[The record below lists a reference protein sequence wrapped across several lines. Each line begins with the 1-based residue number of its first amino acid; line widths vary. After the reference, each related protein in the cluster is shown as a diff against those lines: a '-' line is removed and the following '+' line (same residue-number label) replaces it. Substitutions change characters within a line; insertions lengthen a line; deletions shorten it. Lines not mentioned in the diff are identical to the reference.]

1 MRNDDASCRQAP
13 QAETSPGGIRVLA
26 ADTACKAVV
35 VTETTPYDADRGLFT
50 RQALA
55 RLVLCDHAADVADGA
70 AGLVATANDPDTGL
84 GGRVS
89 QAVQLVELAER
100 ALASAVIYERERG
113 SSWAE
118 IAQYLGIGPAEAEER
133 FAANL
138 DGWNTAFDIP
148 YRLDDTG
155 RKRVP
160 QLPTAAYDPAWACD
174 RLDTW
179 AGNRLVLVDD
189 ERPVSS
195 GLVMAAPEAGDPAA
209 GTAAPTGT
217 HLRSPAQDKAAP

>member
-1 MRNDDASCRQAP
+1 M
-13 QAETSPGGIRVLA
+13 LA
-26 ADTACKAVV
+26 RSLRSA
-35 VTETTPYDADRGLFT
+35 T

-55 RLVLCDHAADVADGA
+55 RLVLCGHAADVVDGA
-70 AGLVATANDPDTGL
+70 TGLVATENDPDTGP

-89 QAVQLVELAER
+89 RAFQLIELAER

-118 IAQYLGIGPAEAEER
+118 IAQYLGISPVEAEER
-133 FAANL
+133 LAANL
-138 DGWNTAFDIP
+138 DGWNTAFVVP

-155 RKRVP
+155 RKRLP

-179 AGNRLVLVDD
+179 ARNRLILVNDV
-189 ERPVSS
+189 RPVSS
-195 GLVMAAPEAGDPAA
+195 GLVTAMPEKEFPEV
-209 GTAAPTGT
+209 TP
-217 HLRSPAQDKAAP
+217 

>member
-1 MRNDDASCRQAP
+1 M
-13 QAETSPGGIRVLA
+13 
-26 ADTACKAVV
+26 
-35 VTETTPYDADRGLFT
+35 TETTPYDADRARFT

-55 RLVLCDHAADVADGA
+55 RLVLCDHAVDIADGA
-70 AGLVATANDPDTGL
+70 AGLVATENDPDTGP

-89 QAVQLVELAER
+89 QAIQLIELADR

-118 IAQYLGIGPAEAEER
+118 IAQYPGIDPAEAEER

-138 DGWNTAFDIP
+138 DSWNTAFEVP

-155 RKRVP
+155 RKRIP
-160 QLPTAAYDPAWACD
+160 QLPTAAYDPACACTQ
-174 RLDTW
+174 LDSW
-179 AGNRLVLVDD
+179 AGSRLILVND

-195 GLVMAAPEAGDPAA
+195 GLVMAVPEDG
-209 GTAAPTGT
+209 APTVT
-217 HLRSPAQDKAAP
+217 P

>member
-1 MRNDDASCRQAP
+1 M
-13 QAETSPGGIRVLA
+13 
-26 ADTACKAVV
+26 
-35 VTETTPYDADRGLFT
+35 TETTPYDADRARFT

-55 RLVLCDHAADVADGA
+55 RLVLCDHAVDIADGA
-70 AGLVATANDPDTGL
+70 AGLVATENDPDSGP

-89 QAVQLVELAER
+89 QAIQLIELADR

-118 IAQYLGIGPAEAEER
+118 IAQYLEIDPAEAEER

-138 DGWNTAFDIP
+138 DSWNTAFEVP

-160 QLPTAAYDPAWACD
+160 QLPTAAYDPAWACTQ
-174 RLDTW
+174 LDGW
-179 AGNRLVLVDD
+179 AGSRLILVND
-189 ERPVSS
+189 ERAVSS
-195 GLVMAAPEAGDPAA
+195 GLVMAVPEDG
-209 GTAAPTGT
+209 APTVT
-217 HLRSPAQDKAAP
+217 P

>member
-1 MRNDDASCRQAP
+1 M
-13 QAETSPGGIRVLA
+13 
-26 ADTACKAVV
+26 
-35 VTETTPYDADRGLFT
+35 TETTPYDADRARFT

-70 AGLVATANDPDTGL
+70 AGLVATENDPDTGP

-89 QAVQLVELAER
+89 QAFQLIALAER

-113 SSWAE
+113 SSWTE

-133 FAANL
+133 FASDL
-138 DGWNTAFDIP
+138 DDWNTAFEVP

-155 RKRVP
+155 RKRIP
-160 QLPTAAYDPAWACD
+160 QLPTAAYDPARACD

-179 AGNRLVLVDD
+179 AGNRPILVNDD
-189 ERPVSS
+189 HPVSS
-195 GLVMAAPEAGDPAA
+195 GLAMAQSEE
-209 GTAAPTGT
+209 
-217 HLRSPAQDKAAP
+217 

>member
-1 MRNDDASCRQAP
+1 ML
-13 QAETSPGGIRVLA
+13 G
-26 ADTACKAVV
+26 ADTACKAVA
-35 VTETTPYDADRGLFT
+35 VTETTPYDADRARFA

-55 RLVLCDHAADVADGA
+55 RLVLCDHAADIADGA
-70 AGLVATANDPDTGL
+70 AGLVATENDPDTGP

-89 QAVQLVELAER
+89 QAFQLIELAER

-118 IAQYLGIGPAEAEER
+118 IAQYLGIGPAEAEAW
-133 FAANL
+133 FAAHL
-138 DGWNTAFDIP
+138 DGWNTAFNVP

-174 RLDTW
+174 QLDTW
-179 AGNRLVLVDD
+179 ARNRLVLVND

-195 GLVMAAPEAGDPAA
+195 GLVMAVSEAGDVVR
-209 GTAAPTGT
+209 GTTGPTGT
-217 HLRSPAQDKAAP
+217 HMSSRGQDNAAPDPSEVRNL